1 MNQASCECEKI
12 LSEDMD
18 SDSLNKIVQDYRKAT
33 SNMTES
39 AKKTL
44 KSAASRARAI
54 AAIEA
59 EATDT
64 NQERSPLPKARET
77 SSNES
82 SSAGKEEKRCLLDIC
97 EDVYLL
103 DGGHVTGS
111 QGDSS
116 EGSCNARTE
125 RMMCDSRVKRERTC
139 F

>member
-1 MNQASCECEKI
+1 MNQASCECEKR

-33 SNMTES
+33 SNMTEA

-54 AAIEA
+54 EAIEA

-77 SSNES
+77 SIEKSGDES
-82 SSAGKEEKRCLLDIC
+82 SSSGKEEGRRLLDIS

-111 QGDSS
+111 QGDI
-116 EGSCNARTE
+116 R
-125 RMMCDSRVKRERTC
+125 RPRVTRVRRV
-139 F
+139 